1 MKKIDL
7 HFHSEFRRRLN
18 VFVISY
24 GATPQLQHHVVNKF
38 EFQMET
44 YIICRRGLRFQ
55 SRQIL
60 VSSRCCF
67 CRGRLRNVPSFKTLL
82 LSYYSTH
89 QIFCFA
95 TSSLPGFAE
104 GSFTNKLLFF
114 LCFVISLSLSLT
126 FLTFKNL
133 SFLIQNACS
142 KNQLC
147 QNNAACQSGF
157 TIKGYRCS
165 CPPGFEGE
173 YCEKGTFQI
182 SAQMSL

>member
-1 MKKIDL
+1 MAECISHL
-7 HFHSEFRRRLN
+7 LRRHT
-18 VFVISY
+18 STS
-24 GATPQLQHHVVNKF
+24 A
-38 EFQMET
+38 
-44 YIICRRGLRFQ
+44 
-55 SRQIL
+55 
-60 VSSRCCF
+60 SRCKQIWVPNGNLHNSPSGFTFSEQANFGEFTLLF

-89 QIFCFA
+89 YIFCFA

-147 QNNAACQSGF
+147 QNNAACQSGY

-173 YCEKGTFQI
+173 YCEKGKF
-182 SAQMSL
+182 